1 MSSPE
6 ALTRR
11 AALLGCLA
19 LGGCGFT
26 PAYAPGGGATALRG
40 KVALTTATDSAFD
53 YRLRTALEDRLGRS
67 PSPLYD
73 LRVETRIDEVSAAIT
88 SGGSVTR
95 FNLSGRADFVLTEGG
110 TGVER
115 ASGNVSSFTG
125 YSATGTTVAT
135 RAAADDARERLAVM
149 LADLIV
155 NRLITAS
162 AGW

>member
-19 LGGCGFT
+19 LGGCGFA
-26 PAYAPGGGATALRG
+26 PAYAPGGGAGALRG
-40 KVALTTATDSAFD
+40 TVALTTATDSAFD
-53 YRLRTALEDRLGRS
+53 YRLRSSLEDRLGRAAL
-67 PSPLYD
+67 PLYD
-73 LRVETRIDEVSAAIT
+73 LRVESRIDEVPTAIT
-88 SGGSVTR
+88 GGGSVTR
-95 FNLSGRADFVLTEGG
+95 FNLTGRADFVLTEGG

-115 ASGNVSSFTG
+115 ARGSVSSFTG

-135 RAAADDARERLAVM
+135 RAAAEDAKERLAAM